1 MIQSF
6 SLMNRHR
13 VDCYDYIDIALIPAV
28 ATYLWEVR
36 VVMQAL
42 TGQSLRTLRMKMT
55 FLMMMMR
62 KRTLLYWKTRNL
74 WRRRTCC
81 DSTWERPRDQS
92 PNLGCK
98 YLHPGLPHAALSGP
112 GGIQTHKEKYE
123 DQQSPYPIVN

>member
-1 MIQSF
+1 
-6 SLMNRHR
+6 MNRHR
-13 VDCYDYIDIALIPAV
+13 VDSYDHIDIALLPAV

-55 FLMMMMR
+55 FLMMMR
-62 KRTLLYWKTRNL
+62 KRTLLYWKMRNP
-74 WRRRTCC
+74 WRRRMCC
-81 DSTWERPRDQS
+81 GSTWERPRDQS

-98 YLHPGLPHAALSGP
+98 HLHPGLPHAALSRP

-123 DQQSPYPIVN
+123 DQQSP